1 MKPIFDTEQLD
12 GLRINDTLFALVVL
26 WLLTRN
32 VGIAVRPAE
41 VPEVPE
47 VAEVPEVPEVPE
59 VAEVPQ
65 LAEVAEVAQLAE
77 VVEVAYVAAPN
88 NNGLLNSVEAFLNR
102 KGHTAKEILAKLV
115 TTNPTITKT
124 DINKCLYSLQRE
136 ARATVTLPLKGS
148 PIWKRVTA

>member
-32 VGIAVRPAE
+32 VGIAVRPA
-41 VPEVPE
+41 
-47 VAEVPEVPEVPE
+47 EVPEVPE